1 MGKRIGIVGT
11 RFSELHSPEWRLHVK
26 QIIDSLPPDAEVIV
40 NGAPGTDI
48 EALRLAEQR
57 GLHAEALMKD
67 EDFSDHGSHFIRRNA
82 AVVDQVEE
90 LYAVWD
96 GISPGTRHAIT
107 LAKHKGVP
115 VHVVNALDSDWQR
128 FS

>member
-1 MGKRIGIVGT
+1 MGKRVGIVGT
-11 RFSELHSPEWRLHVK
+11 RFSELHSPEWRFHMK
-26 QIIDSLPPDAEVIV
+26 EIIDGLPPDTLLVV
-40 NGAPGTDI
+40 NGAPGADQ
-48 EALRLAEQR
+48 EALRLAEER
-57 GLHAEALMKD
+57 GLQVEVLFKH
-67 EDFSDHGSHFIRRNA
+67 EDFADHSSTFIRRNA
-82 AVVDQVEE
+82 AIVDQVEE

-96 GISPGTRHAIT
+96 GVSPGTLHAIT

>member
-26 QIIDSLPPDAEVIV
+26 RIIDSLPDDAEVVV
-40 NGAPGTDI
+40 NGAPGADR
-48 EALRLAEQR
+48 EAFRLAEER
-57 GLHAEALMKD
+57 GLHVEALMRD
-67 EDFSDHGSHFIRRNA
+67 EDYSDHNTHFIRRND
-82 AVVDQVEE
+82 AVVAQVEE

-107 LAKHKGVP
+107 IAKHKGIP
-115 VHVVNALDSDWQR
+115 VHVVNALDADWQR